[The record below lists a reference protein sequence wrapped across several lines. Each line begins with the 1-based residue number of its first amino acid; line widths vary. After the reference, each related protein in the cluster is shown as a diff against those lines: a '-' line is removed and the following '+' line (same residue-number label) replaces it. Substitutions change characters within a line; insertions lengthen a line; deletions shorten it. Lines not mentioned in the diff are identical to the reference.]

1 MEKQK
6 KEQTK
11 RYVDLGI
18 FQLGFFMAL
27 TGILIVRYTEEM
39 GLNTYQVSLYL
50 TLNYAGYMTGGFT
63 GGILSK
69 ALGQKRLMDWMLVLA
84 VLFGFVFYPKI
95 KKEEP
100 V

>member
-11 RYVDLGI
+11 RYADLGI

-84 VLFGFVFYPKI
+84 AVTAGGYFAADS
-95 KKEEP
+95 
-100 V
+100 